1 MDRTPA
7 VERVRGALAAE
18 GFASAPIREFT
29 ETTAT
34 AAAAADALGIPVGE
48 IVKSL
53 IFMAGDQPILVLTS
67 GPNRVDVN
75 KVGKLM
81 GQKIARANAD
91 QVRQATGFAIG
102 GVPPFGF
109 PAPLKTYCDPDLLA
123 YPEVW
128 AAAGTPN
135 SVFPIDPRD
144 LVRMCAAEV
153 VDVVVRE

>member
-1 MDRTPA
+1 MP
-7 VERVRGALAAE
+7 
-18 GFASAPIREFT
+18 FREFA

-34 AAAAADALGIPVGE
+34 AADAAAALGIPVGE

-53 IFMAGDQPILVLTS
+53 VFMSGDRAVVVLTS
-67 GPNRVDVN
+67 GPNRVDVQKLERLTGE
-75 KVGKLM
+75 KV
-81 GQKIARANAD
+81 ARANAD
-91 QVRQATGFAIG
+91 QVRQATSFAIG

-109 PAPLKTYCDPDLLA
+109 PEPLMTYFDADLLQ

-144 LVRMCAAEV
+144 LVRICAAEV
-153 VDVVVRE
+153 VDVAVRA

>member
-7 VERVRGALAAE
+7 VERVRTALIAQ
-18 GFASAPIREFT
+18 GFASLPIREFT

-34 AAAAADALGIPVGE
+34 AAAAAEALGIPVGE

-53 IFMAGDQPILVLTS
+53 IFMAADQPILVLTS

-75 KVGKLM
+75 KVRKLT

-109 PAPLKTYCDPDLLA
+109 PAPLKTYCDLDLLA

-144 LVRMCAAEV
+144 LVRVCAAEV
-153 VDVVVRE
+153 VDVAVRE